1 MKKLNWKKLLSVM
14 GITVIY
20 TVLLTIYHI
29 ATIEKVDAV
38 HNEKITALENQ
49 LKDNEAYK
57 ILYEDNQ
64 ERLNDLQSKYDE
76 TNNKLEYLE
85 NQIALSKEEDAKYN
99 STNFANKNL
108 SKFPIFT
115 VDEMNDW
122 IAQRAPENSS
132 FIGKGKEFLDAS
144 KETELDP
151 RYLVAHAALES
162 AWGTSSISK
171 DKNNYYGIAAYNH
184 DPYNSAK
191 TFPNAKSG
199 ILEGAKWIKTNYID
213 QDQNTLNKMIY
224 GKKSYCVENDGTP
237 SQSWIDKI
245 VAIIY

>member
-1 MKKLNWKKLLSVM
+1 MKKINWKKLLTVM

-20 TVLLTIYHI
+20 TGLLTIYHI
-29 ATIEKVDAV
+29 ATIEKIDAV
-38 HNEKITALENQ
+38 HHEKITALENQ
-49 LKDNEAYK
+49 LKDNKAYK
-57 ILYEDNQ
+57 IVYEDNQ
-64 ERLNDLQSKYDE
+64 ERLNELQTKYDE
-76 TNNKLEYLE
+76 TNNKLKYLE
-85 NQIALSKEEDAKYN
+85 EQIFLSKEEDAKYN

-108 SKFPIFT
+108 SKFPILT